1 MGSMCVL
8 LQPRTC
14 RTAPRSG
21 SYPPCLPPHPL
32 LLRGPSLSPL
42 VFSSHGNLWR
52 PHPCGFLIPEAPGG
66 WCGHPHH
73 PTMEPCVV
81 GCYCSP
87 WPQRPRLPYPKA
99 SEARKPPGPA
109 ASPVRLAVLKHDVV
123 AELPDDVQ
131 VYLRDVPGGDQ
142 GILLHFL
149 WENRGGGA
157 GVRNRDP
164 TCHKVPCWAG
174 SPGATMVVCP
184 AETSFLPLG
193 GQGRRECPPCP
204 WDLCDGLC
212 PAVVGREVTEFHP
225 GWEGI
230 GVQSR
235 WEGTWGCCAQDC
247 ESEKPLRS

>member
-1 MGSMCVL
+1 MVIPITLPWSRVL
-8 LQPRTC
+8 LAAI
-14 RTAPRSG
+14 APPG
-21 SYPPCLPPHPL
+21 
-32 LLRGPSLSPL
+32 LRGP
-42 VFSSHGNLWR
+42 VFLTQKPPR
-52 PHPCGFLIPEAPGG
+52 PQ
-66 WCGHPHH
+66 
-73 PTMEPCVV
+73 
-81 GCYCSP
+81 S
-87 WPQRPRLPYPKA
+87 
-99 SEARKPPGPA
+99 PPGPA
-109 ASPVRLAVLKHDVV
+109 ASSARLAVLKHDVA

-157 GVRNRDP
+157 GVRDTDP
-164 TCHKVPCWAG
+164 TCHEVPCWAG
-174 SPGATMVVCP
+174 SPGATMGVCP

-212 PAVVGREVTEFHP
+212 PAVVGGEVTECHP

-230 GVQSR
+230 GVQPR